1 MHVKNICHKIDS
13 GLLSSP
19 PVFIGVRV
27 ARSFVLCVVFCRYV
41 PFLRFTDSDLVIP
54 YLVKLF
60 FHQYYFCHQYIFSC
74 YIIACSRGT
83 YGLNCSETCSNCKYQ
98 YCSPVTGVC
107 SRSGCKDG
115 WQGAKCN
122 QGIRFCILY
131 INVIFS
137 IPDKKKKKK
146 EGKKNL

>member
-1 MHVKNICHKIDS
+1 M
-13 GLLSSP
+13 SSQ

-27 ARSFVLCVVFCRYV
+27 ARSFVLCVVFCRSLFV
-41 PFLRFTDSDLVIP
+41 LMF
-54 YLVKLF
+54 LF
-60 FHQYYFCHQYIFSC
+60 FDLRILIWLSLIWSNSSFINTTFCHQYIFSS

-98 YCSPVTGVC
+98 SCSSVTGVC
-107 SRSGCKDG
+107 RAGCNGG
-115 WQGAKCN
+115 WKGDKCN

-137 IPDKKKKKK
+137 IQDKKNK
-146 EGKKNL
+146 ERKANFKATHG